1 MNKLFFTLLLSL
13 MMLGGISA
21 QVIFE
26 EDFEGGALPDGWTIT
41 TSANDGGWL
50 VGTAPALSSQ
60 TFPIESNGSSRIIAT
75 NDDGC
80 NCDKSDEYLIMPPQ
94 DLSGLTSVIV
104 SFDAFYTDQAYQ
116 GDQEDATIEVSLDG
130 GASWTVLEDLH
141 GHGSW
146 DRHSVDLS
154 AYAGEENVLVGFR
167 YDDNGGW
174 LYGFA
179 IDNVKIEVP
188 PALEVSLVEL
198 ESRLFGEVDRAIA
211 IAGTLYNIGA
221 NPITTL
227 EVSYSID
234 GGTPIVEVLEDL
246 DIAAFSYYYFTL
258 DTPWIPANPGVFEV
272 AVSIV
277 SVNMTN
283 DGDQTN
289 NALSFDS
296 EIFDLVV
303 PPNKID
309 EFAAAPAVIS
319 EVEGAASSLD
329 KPTDLDFFPILGKDE
344 LWVINQRVENSGG
357 STMTM
362 TGSTSETPTFEEK
375 VDGNAWHFMSLP
387 TGIAFSDDNFN
398 FASSAGVQ
406 DANHGGGTFT
416 GPTLWSS
423 DPEIYAQP
431 SGGNGSHLDMLHSS
445 PFSMGIAHEVGNVFW
460 VYDNWNKDIVRYD
473 FVDDHGPGNDDH
485 SDGLVYR
492 YKGIGITADSDIPNH
507 LVLDKA
513 TGWLYFV
520 DNGNDRVMRLDINSG
535 TGSINLA
542 EINEPLTEHLSITG
556 FTVETIIDSG
566 LEAPC
571 GIEIYEGVLY
581 VGDYGTG
588 DIVAYDMANDFA
600 EITRIVTGEIGM
612 TGIKIGPDGNLWF
625 VNRTQNTLKIATPGD
640 ISSTNEAGFDFDVNI
655 SPNPTANLI
664 TVTVPTRDDY
674 QEAMISVISVT
685 GKVLIPAK
693 SLQSTQTLDLAT
705 LPDGIYLIRIDGN
718 GYQMHEKVIL
728 QR

>member
-1 MNKLFFTLLLSL
+1 MNKLIFTFLLSL

-21 QVIFE
+21 QVIFQ
-26 EDFEGGALPDGWTIT
+26 EDFEGATFPAGWTNM

-50 VGTAPALSSQ
+50 VGSAPVLSSEF
-60 TFPIESNGSSRIIAT
+60 FPIESNGSSRIIAT
-75 NDDGC
+75 NDDLC
-80 NCDKSDEYLIMPPQ
+80 NCDKGDEYLIMPAL
-94 DLSGLTSVIV
+94 DLSDLSSVV
-104 SFDAFYTDQAYQ
+104 LSFDAFYTDQAYQ
-116 GDQEDATIEVSLDG
+116 GSQEDATIEVSLDG
-130 GASWTVLEDLH
+130 TNWTVLEDLH

-154 AYAGEENVLVGFR
+154 AYTGEANVLVGFR
-167 YDDNGGW
+167 YDDDGGW

-179 IDNVKIEVP
+179 IDNVTVEVP
-188 PALEVSLVEL
+188 PALEVSLAEV
-198 ESRLFGEVDRAIA
+198 ESRLFGEVDRPLTVG
-211 IAGTLYNIGA
+211 GTLYNAGV
-221 NPITTL
+221 NTITTL
-227 EVSYSID
+227 EVSYTIA
-234 GGTPIVEVLEDL
+234 GGTPIVEVLEGL
-246 DIAAFSYYYFTL
+246 NIAAFSYYPFTMA
-258 DTPWIPANPGVFEV
+258 TPWIPANPGIFEV
-272 AVSIV
+272 EVSIV

-283 DGDQTN
+283 DQDQTD
-289 NALSFDS
+289 NALGFDS
-296 EIFDLVV
+296 EIFALVV
-303 PPNKID
+303 PPNKIN

-319 EVEGAASSLD
+319 EVEGAANSLN

-344 LWVINQRVENSGG
+344 LWVINQRTESIGG

-362 TGSTSETPTFEEK
+362 SGSTSDNPTFEER

-387 TGIAFSDDNFN
+387 TGISFSDDNYN

-431 SGGNGSHLDMLHSS
+431 SGGNGSHLDMLHAS
-445 PFSMGIAHEVGNVFW
+445 PYSMGITHEVDNVFW

-473 FVDDHGPGNDDH
+473 FVADHGPGNDDH
-485 SDGLVYR
+485 SDGKIYR
-492 YKGIGITADSDIPNH
+492 YEGIGINADDDIPNH
-507 LVLDKA
+507 LILDKP

-535 TGSINLA
+535 TGSVNLA
-542 EINEPLTEHLSITG
+542 EINEPLDEHLRITG
-556 FTVETIIDSG
+556 FNVETIIDSG

-571 GIEIYEGVLY
+571 GIEIHEGVLY

-600 EITRIVTGEIGM
+600 EITRIVTGELGL

-625 VNRTQNTLKIATPGD
+625 VNRVQNTLKIATPSDVSGTSEVGID
-640 ISSTNEAGFDFDVNI
+640 MAVNI
-655 SPNPTANLI
+655 SPNPTADVM
-664 TVTVPTRDDY
+664 TVTVPTIDNY
-674 QEAMISVISVT
+674 QDAMIAVVSLT
-685 GKVLIPAK
+685 GKVLIPAQR
-693 SLQSTQTLDLAT
+693 LQRTQTVDLGA
-705 LPDGIYLIRIDGN
+705 LPDGLYLLRINGD
-718 GYQMHEKVIL
+718 GYQAHEKVIL